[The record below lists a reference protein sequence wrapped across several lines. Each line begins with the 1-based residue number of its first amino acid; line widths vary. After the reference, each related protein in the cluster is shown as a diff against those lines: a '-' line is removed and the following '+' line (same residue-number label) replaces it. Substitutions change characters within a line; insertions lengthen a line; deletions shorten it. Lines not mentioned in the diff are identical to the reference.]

1 MIKTKSGARKIEGTD
16 NWREI
21 FEDHNYTVDALDQL
35 AEDMAIIVNG
45 NKTAY
50 ASGAA
55 VGQYVLLRTSTITDR
70 ADGMYKAAKAIPYNT
85 TIDKTYLTAVSGG
98 AINSLSDQIATE
110 QNSSVHIPLQ
120 FQVNANSTVT
130 LSFTTSWA
138 YSFLLATTYT
148 DITAANGYLF
158 FVNGYVSASR
168 GVASKLCG
176 GTYISIDMSLDA
188 KSIRIANTGSN
199 VVKMSV
205 IPFTNDLTF
214 SVS

>member
-21 FEDHNYTVDALDQL
+21 FDDHNYTVDALDQL

-55 VGQYVLLRTSTITDR
+55 VGQYVLLRNSTITDR

-98 AINSLSDQIATE
+98 AINSLSDQIANKITYGNFNLSITTTAVGSIY
-110 QNSSVHIPLQ
+110 QDGNDRDISISPPVAGKTLQKIIVIP
-120 FQVNANSTVT
+120 
-130 LSFTTSWA
+130 
-138 YSFLLATTYT
+138 TTYNRFVWVGRIGV
-148 DITAANGYLF
+148 DQNKITRM
-158 FVNGYVSASR
+158 FVFTPTQETNTTISFD
-168 GVASKLCG
+168 
-176 GTYISIDMSLDA
+176 YIA
-188 KSIRIANTGSN
+188 FWN
-199 VVKMSV
+199 
-205 IPFTNDLTF
+205 
-214 SVS
+214 